1 MNVRIVSD
9 TENRLFGRRDIE
21 FDIVSESAT
30 VSKEEAKVELCK
42 KLSLDPDATVIVRVD
57 QQFGYKRC
65 VGFAHSYK
73 NAADI
78 KRYEPEHLLG
88 RGKKGAA
95 AEQPKEEPK
104 QEKREEKKEE
114 KKE

>member
-9 TENRLFGRRDIE
+9 TENKLFGRRDIE

-30 VSKEEAKVELCK
+30 VSKDEAKVELCK
-42 KLSLDPDATVIVRVD
+42 KLNLDPDATLVVRMD
-57 QQFGYKRC
+57 QSFGYKKC
-65 VGFAHSYK
+65 TGVAHSYK

-78 KRYEPEHLLG
+78 KKYEPGHLLA

-95 AEQPKEEPK
+95 AEQPKEEKPK
-104 QEKREEKKEE
+104 EAKKEE